1 MSMAESGGNGT
12 GDEGPVNAEGSLV
25 WEVKIRLI
33 GNRVIVRDAL
43 VLLILCPGAL
53 FLLIG
58 IPYGLSEGL
67 VAMLTDIGPLVLISG
82 LIFLILLVVTLVF
95 LQVTSRGGLPAV
107 FVVNR
112 EGVGFAAGSS
122 TRVANRGALAGSL
135 LLRSPGGTGA
145 ALLAKSSEQGFI
157 RWDQVRYIR
166 VYSRERFILV
176 RPGWLINPVGLYC
189 TEENFPEVLDLIR
202 YYKPGA
208 VGMQ

>member
-1 MSMAESGGNGT
+1 MTMAESGGNGT
-12 GDEGPVNAEGSLV
+12 GDGGPVNAEGSLI

-67 VAMLTDIGPLVLISG
+67 VATLTDIGPLVIISG

-95 LQVTSRGGLPAV
+95 LQVASRGGLPAV

-122 TRVANRGALAGSL
+122 ARAANRGALAGSL
-135 LLRSPGGTGA
+135 LLRSLGGTGA

-166 VYSRERFILV
+166 VYPRERFILV

-189 TEENFPEVLDLIR
+189 TEESFPEVLDLIR

-208 VGMQ
+208 VGIP